1 MRFYSLCFISHIDD
15 DRMKNDILMSI
26 LKKYRCISSEDGR
39 IPECVF
45 LTDCSYC

>member
-1 MRFYSLCFISHIDD
+1 MCFISHIDD

-26 LKKYRCISSEDGR
+26 LKNIDAFRAKMVG

-45 LTDCSYC
+45 LTDCSYF